1 MTDNK
6 NIVGFKADN
15 IIVINGLFVCPFCKK
30 SFKGLAYHTR
40 QAHNISSKNLKEM
53 FGLPYTY
60 SLQTKELK
68 EVRRI
73 RALENNMDLQLIK
86 AGKNTRFKKG
96 CKVESEKIRRG
107 HIKSIRK
114 IVTR

>member
-53 FGLPYTY
+53 FGLPYNY